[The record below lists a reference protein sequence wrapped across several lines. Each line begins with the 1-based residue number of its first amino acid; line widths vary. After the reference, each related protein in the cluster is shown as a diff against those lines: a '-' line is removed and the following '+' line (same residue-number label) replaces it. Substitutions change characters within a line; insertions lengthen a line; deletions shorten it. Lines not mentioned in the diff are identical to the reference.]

1 MNFLIEQFGKRPE
14 FKEIFDVLSRLVT
27 DIEQLQKQSE
37 GNTVGTRCKEILNEM
52 LPSLLNKYIS
62 SQAMLI
68 TFSSKK
74 EQSKNQKELCEK
86 LDKLQKEI
94 NWLKAENI
102 ALTKKQNENNNSG
115 AKNIFVEL
123 MPQVQTEA
131 AQAIDYLQKNV
142 FKKTPEIKVQQEI
155 QSQSLKKR
163 NIMTFTITSAIL
175 MTAFFGVFQLV
186 MKNSE
191 TMRTYGEPV
200 METRIPQT
208 PSVLTL
214 KDTPDYQAPSY
225 ATHWADEHAPI
236 TAKPEDTNNYLA
248 QKAVYETQV
257 IKSYMHSSY
266 GMSDY
271 SNYRDAI
278 NDKNRQE
285 THDILNADK
294 YLKQQGINFALSVP
308 SQSPHMYVITVKPT
322 AQTCSLIEN
331 ALIEK
336 EEISANNH
344 YCDNNQPIEII
355 EQTQQDK
362 ANEKSDHRAEV
373 AGKATGLGLKLLID
387 LL

>member
-142 FKKTPEIKVQQEI
+142 FEKKPESNKDKEVEKEFE
-155 QSQSLKKR
+155 KKSSSALFMMSAS
-163 NIMTFTITSAIL
+163 IMMCLFMGGMYFTTTHSHTL
-175 MTAFFGVFQLV
+175 Q
-186 MKNSE
+186 
-191 TMRTYGEPV
+191 TYGEPV
-200 METRIPQT
+200 METKIPQT